1 MSIDPRQVR
10 SKADFLAFLEALQ
23 ASLKD
28 NPDQWE
34 NPTLER
40 YLEALAAWVDASDN
54 SYRNRGEPVPTDIN
68 WRFMAEAFLAG
79 QMYE

>member
-1 MSIDPRQVR
+1 MSIEPRQVR
-10 SKADFLAFLEALQ
+10 SKAEFLEFLGALQ

-28 NPDQWE
+28 SPEQWE
-34 NPTLER
+34 NPTLGG
-40 YLEALAAWVDASDN
+40 YLEALAAWVEASDN

-68 WRFMAEAFLAG
+68 WRFMAEAFAAG